1 MWRYGV
7 IGNTMDFDSIISDSS
22 SDAATK
28 RGNTQLDFH
37 LDRPF
42 KSWGNDYK
50 LPHLRRYD
58 GMADMMVSKTIG
70 EIRIGSSPIIATIYG
85 GMVELAD
92 TTGLSPVA
100 LRA

>member
-37 LDRPF
+37 LDCPF
-42 KSWGNDYK
+42 KSC
-50 LPHLRRYD
+50 
-58 GMADMMVSKTIG
+58 GMTINF
-70 EIRIGSSPIIATIYG
+70 RIYG

>member
-22 SDAATK
+22 SDAAAK
-28 RGNTQLDFH
+28 RGYTQLDFYV
-37 LDRPF
+37 LSF
-42 KSWGNDYK
+42 QVLGNDYK

-85 GMVELAD
+85 GVME
-92 TTGLSPVA
+92 
-100 LRA
+100 